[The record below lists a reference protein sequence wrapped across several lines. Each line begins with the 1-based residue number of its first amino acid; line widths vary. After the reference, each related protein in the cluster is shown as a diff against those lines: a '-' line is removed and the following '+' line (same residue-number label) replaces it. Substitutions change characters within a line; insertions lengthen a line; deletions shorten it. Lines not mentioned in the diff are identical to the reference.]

1 MMSEKTANNSWDV
14 GAVCFHG
21 DTFEWR
27 GAPNVAAFRCLQGF
41 VLYFFNAVKYS
52 ATLTQFY
59 GAVSVVA
66 SAANN
71 CF

>member
-1 MMSEKTANNSWDV
+1 MSENTANNSWDV

-21 DTFEWR
+21 DTFECVGGGLLMLLHSDVYR
-27 GAPNVAAFRCLQGF
+27 
-41 VLYFFNAVKYS
+41 VLFCIFNAVKYS
-52 ATLTQFY
+52 ATLMQFY

-66 SAANN
+66 SPANN

>member
-1 MMSEKTANNSWDV
+1 MSENTANNSWDV

-21 DTFEWR
+21 DTFEWGGGLLMLLHSAVYR
-27 GAPNVAAFRCLQGF
+27 
-41 VLYFFNAVKYS
+41 VLLCIFNAVKYS
-52 ATLTQFY
+52 ATLMQFY

-66 SAANN
+66 SPANN